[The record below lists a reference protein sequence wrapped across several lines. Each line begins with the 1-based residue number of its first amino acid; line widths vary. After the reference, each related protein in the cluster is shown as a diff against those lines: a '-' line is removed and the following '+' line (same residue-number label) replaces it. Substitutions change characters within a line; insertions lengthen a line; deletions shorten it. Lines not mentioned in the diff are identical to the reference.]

1 VFTEIEINKISSTN
15 ISVALG
21 CYLMPE
27 VLSEKMITIAEVKK
41 ILEDSMKKGELN
53 SIQLITLEY
62 ARLFTKIKEDGIEE
76 VRKFLIETKGLPEEV
91 AIQIMNIMPK
101 SIEELRTILATVSK
115 TFTTEELTE
124 IINELDKYR
133 KE

>member
-1 VFTEIEINKISSTN
+1 
-15 ISVALG
+15 
-21 CYLMPE
+21 MPE

-62 ARLFTKIKEDGIEE
+62 ARSFTKIKEDGIEE
-76 VRKFLIETKGLPEEV
+76 VRRFLIEAKGLPEEV

>member
-21 CYLMPE
+21 CYPMPE

-41 ILEDSMKKGELN
+41 ILEDSMKKEELN

-62 ARLFTKIKEDGIEE
+62 ARSFTKVKEDEVEE
-76 VRKFLIETKGLPEEV
+76 ARRFLVEEKGLPEEV
-91 AIQIMNIMPK
+91 AIQILNIMPK
-101 SIEELRTILATVSK
+101 SIEELRTILAIVPK
-115 TFTTEELTE
+115 TFTTEELSE
-124 IINELDKYR
+124 IIAELNKHR